1 MVKCYKNPSYLSSF
15 LVAHDILSRLRG
27 CVGAAL
33 VCLQDVELKGARVQL
48 TEKLNDLTRIAYEP
62 IIYFTRMSAIL

>member
-15 LVAHDILSRLRG
+15 LVADDILSRLRA

-33 VCLQDVELKGARVQL
+33 ACLQDVELKGARVQL
-48 TEKLNDLTRIAYEP
+48 TEKLNDLTRTAYE
-62 IIYFTRMSAIL
+62 SL